1 MKNFKELIQRVVLAL
16 FRKMACHTQ
25 LSMCIIERT
34 NIHGNQNL
42 QILIKHLRTYPS
54 LRSRF

>member
-25 LSMCIIERT
+25 VPCASQKGQTFMA
-34 NIHGNQNL
+34 
-42 QILIKHLRTYPS
+42 IKIDK
-54 LRSRF
+54 F